1 MEVEAGHCHAGHDDS
16 HDVLVCRGRRRLQ
29 AALDMEDG
37 DARPPEPGV
46 RSGSRLS
53 ESRQVVDDSVDVAP
67 CRRGVHRVDAGVEVT
82 EVQAAFGAVVAQE
95 SGRGLAVGVSHTYV
109 GNGHRDAIISPS
121 RRERRSPHRNVAS
134 DDKRRCAFAGGGW
147 ARPPMGAVRRRCA
160 SG

>member
-121 RRERRSPHRNVAS
+121 RRERRRRIAMLLRTTSAVALWQ
-134 DDKRRCAFAGGGW
+134 AAAGR
-147 ARPPMGAVRRRCA
+147 ARQWGR
-160 SG
+160 